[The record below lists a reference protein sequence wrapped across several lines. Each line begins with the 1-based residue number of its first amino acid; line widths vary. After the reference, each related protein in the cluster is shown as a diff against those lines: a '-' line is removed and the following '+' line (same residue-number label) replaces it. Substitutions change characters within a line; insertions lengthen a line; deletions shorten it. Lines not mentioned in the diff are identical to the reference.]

1 MPESHQKQTSR
12 SEKRSCVFSWKDCV
26 WPVGEQSTS
35 SVFFSPQGNAWSEV
49 RGTEN
54 LGQLCRPLLPAPA
67 DPVWGGASRAG
78 GGLLRRSRDEIV
90 QETHLDSS
98 LPLRGALH
106 KHWSSFEL
114 LDQWLR
120 NKDNNADPKI
130 LVERVCVAMWL
141 FLTTVQ
147 SSCLGRGADWKTWC

>member
-1 MPESHQKQTSR
+1 M
-12 SEKRSCVFSWKDCV
+12 
-26 WPVGEQSTS
+26 GEQSTS
-35 SVFFSPQGNAWSEV
+35 SVFFSPQRNAWWEV
-49 RGTEN
+49 RGTKN

-67 DPVWGGASRAG
+67 DPVWGGAGRAG

-114 LDQWLR
+114 LDQCLR
-120 NKDNNADPKI
+120 NKDDNADPKI
-130 LVERVCVAMWL
+130 LVERVCVAMWVKIPRHNWWL
-141 FLTTVQ
+141 GWICWC
-147 SSCLGRGADWKTWC
+147 SSLPLCRVLAWVWGEGTGKHGVN